1 MARLQLPRKLHGMLM
16 MWRSA
21 TIRHDRQLL
30 GCRIQLDLRRALDLE
45 VVVVAGGV
53 QLGAQVVDQVGI
65 GSALQL
71 RRFVIGAKRRQ
82 DLVGAV
88 DEVEDVGGVLARM
101 GAVQARQG
109 LHRLDSR
116 RITAQAGA
124 APATPFCAR
133 VVTIEFNAWHYVDAN
148 LLASLVGH
156 ILDCLARYLNPNDP
170 GAERAKLIGQLVS
183 ARTAVDE
190 VKVEKAA
197 SAKSLE
203 DQHTRLKELEEQR
216 LSAELRL
223 RDLRSADF
231 REIRSAN
238 KELEQNVKQALE
250 SLGAPTALARIE
262 DLDAAL
268 SETNSLAGRAGGLV
282 VM

>member
-1 MARLQLPRKLHGMLM
+1 
-16 MWRSA
+16 
-21 TIRHDRQLL
+21 
-30 GCRIQLDLRRALDLE
+30 
-45 VVVVAGGV
+45 
-53 QLGAQVVDQVGI
+53 
-65 GSALQL
+65 
-71 RRFVIGAKRRQ
+71 
-82 DLVGAV
+82 
-88 DEVEDVGGVLARM
+88 
-101 GAVQARQG
+101 
-109 LHRLDSR
+109 
-116 RITAQAGA
+116 
-124 APATPFCAR
+124 
-133 VVTIEFNAWHYVDAN
+133 
-148 LLASLVGH
+148 
-156 ILDCLARYLNPNDP
+156 LNPNDP
-170 GAERAKLIGQLVS
+170 GAERAKLIGQPVS

-203 DQHTRLKELEEQR
+203 DQQTRLKELKEQR